1 MEFKTPYSLKRRSDG
16 DQFGSPCNR
25 KKTKLLSTAV
35 ATPETRKPNSDPF
48 DDNFSQFFR
57 SQFIQQIDLDT
68 SIVEKAQKTKGVPKK
83 CEYEFTQID
92 GLSQFLDDSQFES
105 SITSGQK
112 FSTDDATV
120 NEEEIEKD
128 TENKAEI
135 QTENEDEIVE
145 NENEGEII
153 QNEND
158 PFKFELNEHILHDEN
173 NGENEDAA
181 DFDHDTQC
189 SQMFLKEL
197 TTLQMNISSIVDETI
212 NANKFS
218 TQDFL
223 DPADGQFE
231 LFKSTVTESQ
241 YMHLKRPTESNENK
255 NVKMPSTSTA
265 GTQIMKTPARNTT
278 VSNTEMIEDQ
288 LLAQMVFTT
297 QTLARDTEIL
307 EDHLLAEFNEELD
320 VSEKFNECIDP
331 DSSALALLSDEEEK
345 EKENKPKA
353 GNKMEYTNTR
363 ETAKKIQERRSESAN
378 IGHSALQTVKQTET
392 AQHSPVTAANFYSMG
407 PFFGLPAKVKKLIR
421 NFKNIDD
428 LYGKFNQYFLSNTI
442 LIIQSNFIG
451 LLQFRLAKGVSS
463 ASGY

>member
-16 DQFGSPCNR
+16 DRFSSPCNR
-25 KKTKLLSTAV
+25 KKTKLLSTAI
-35 ATPETRKPNSDPF
+35 ATPETQKPNSDPF

-68 SIVEKAQKTKGVPKK
+68 SIVEKAQKTKGVPKL

-92 GLSQFLDDSQFES
+92 GLSQFLDASQFES

-112 FSTDDATV
+112 FSFDDATV
-120 NEEEIEKD
+120 NEKEMEKD
-128 TENKAEI
+128 TENKAEL
-135 QTENEDEIVE
+135 QTENEGQIVE
-145 NENEGEII
+145 
-153 QNEND
+153 NEND
-158 PFKFELNEHILHDEN
+158 PFKFELNEHIPHGESH
-173 NGENEDAA
+173 GENEDAA

-189 SQMFLKEL
+189 SHMFLKEL

-231 LFKSTVTESQ
+231 MFKSTVTESQ
-241 YMHLKRPTESNENK
+241 YMHLKRPTKSNENEK
-255 NVKMPSTSTA
+255 GKMPSTSTA

-331 DSSALALLSDEEEK
+331 DSSALALLLDEEEK
-345 EKENKPKA
+345 EKENNPKA
-353 GNKMEYTNTR
+353 GNNADTR
-363 ETAKKIQERRSESAN
+363 EAAKKDHERKPESAN

-392 AQHSPVTAANFYSMG
+392 AHHSPVTAANFYSMG
-407 PFFGLPAKVKKLIR
+407 PFFGLPSKVKKLIK

-428 LYGKFNQYFLSNTI
+428 LYGKFNHYF
-442 LIIQSNFIG
+442 
-451 LLQFRLAKGVSS
+451 
-463 ASGY
+463 